1 MNNTTSATVE
11 SGENTDSK
19 VTKFEMV
26 MVCTLDR
33 TKTGEQ
39 NPVCSV
45 QKIRMLDENPEK
57 TDGAIPSEKKSQAP
71 TNENDKPGS
80 DDAENN
86 QTCPLP
92 PKGMTASKKE
102 DAMVDCMMKCDEN
115 KESEPAKTKD
125 KFIPKGW
132 KPIRKKKDTL

>member
-39 NPVCSV
+39 NPVCNV
-45 QKIRMLDENPEK
+45 QKIRMLDEAPEK
-57 TDGAIPSEKKSQAP
+57 SEAVIPSEKESQAP
-71 TNENDKPGS
+71 TNENDRPGS
-80 DDAENN
+80 NDIENN

-92 PKGMTASKKE
+92 SKGMTASEKE
-102 DAMVDCMMKCDEN
+102 AAMVDCMMKCDEK
-115 KESEPAKTKD
+115 KEPEPTKTKD
-125 KFIPKGW
+125 KFVPKGG